1 MQIEPIAHIHTDF
14 PTKFGV
20 PRQSG
25 LASELTSTIVFA
37 PAYRNPDCLRGI
49 ADFSHLWLIWEF
61 DKVAGAGWSPTVLPP
76 KLGGK
81 TRVGVFATRSPFRP
95 NHMGLSV
102 VRLASVDWTA
112 KGGPVL
118 YVTALEPAQEPEEAP
133 KEPSAL
139 ETALT
144 FVDQDAA
151 ALVQAI
157 GEPLE
162 TQYEASCSGP
172 GDDGVWTYDGFT
184 VYTYREN
191 GVETIVDAE

>member
-1 MQIEPIAHIHTDF
+1 MKKSIAILMLTLCLALLCACGETAEPAPRTPA
-14 PTKFGV
+14 PTA
-20 PRQSG
+20 Q
-25 LASELTSTIVFA
+25 E
-37 PAYRNPDCLRGI
+37 
-49 ADFSHLWLIWEF
+49 
-61 DKVAGAGWSPTVLPP
+61 
-76 KLGGK
+76 
-81 TRVGVFATRSPFRP
+81 
-95 NHMGLSV
+95 
-102 VRLASVDWTA
+102 
-112 KGGPVL
+112 
-118 YVTALEPAQEPEEAP
+118 VTAQALPEEAP
-133 KEPSAL
+133 AAQLEASAPEKEEAAAQEEAPAQELEEALDGPSAL

>member
-1 MQIEPIAHIHTDF
+1 MKKSIVIWILALCLALLCACGETAEPA
-14 PTKFGV
+14 
-20 PRQSG
+20 
-25 LASELTSTIVFA
+25 AEA
-37 PAYRNPDCLRGI
+37 PAPAAQNVT
-49 ADFSHLWLIWEF
+49 EE
-61 DKVAGAGWSPTVLPP
+61 K
-76 KLGGK
+76 
-81 TRVGVFATRSPFRP
+81 RP
-95 NHMGLSV
+95 EEAPAAQPEAAEPEEAEAAEAPEDV
-102 VRLASVDWTA
+102 
-112 KGGPVL
+112 
-118 YVTALEPAQEPEEAP
+118 PAQEPEETPA
-133 KEPSAL
+133 EPTAL

-151 ALVQAI
+151 ALTQAI

>member
-1 MQIEPIAHIHTDF
+1 MKKSIAIWIGALCLTLLCACGETAEPAPETPAPDAQEVTAQAL
-14 PTKFGV
+14 PEK
-20 PRQSG
+20 
-25 LASELTSTIVFA
+25 A
-37 PAYRNPDCLRGI
+37 PAAQL
-49 ADFSHLWLIWEF
+49 E
-61 DKVAGAGWSPTVLPP
+61 
-76 KLGGK
+76 
-81 TRVGVFATRSPFRP
+81 
-95 NHMGLSV
+95 
-102 VRLASVDWTA
+102 ASAQEPEEAAEQTDDA
-112 KGGPVL
+112 
-118 YVTALEPAQEPEEAP
+118 PAQEPEEAP
-133 KEPSAL
+133 EEPSAL

-151 ALVQAI
+151 ALISAI

>member
-1 MQIEPIAHIHTDF
+1 MEKSRIKPKTKLNMQSMLLSLRCNWQRQLRSNKQLVLIAAEVKRVQISCWQHDCCLWQ
-14 PTKFGV
+14 KEKSLE
-20 PRQSG
+20 QAW
-25 LASELTSTIVFA
+25 LECSEE
-37 PAYRNPDCLRGI
+37 
-49 ADFSHLWLIWEF
+49 WW
-61 DKVAGAGWSPTVLPP
+61 
-76 KLGGK
+76 
-81 TRVGVFATRSPFRP
+81 
-95 NHMGLSV
+95 
-102 VRLASVDWTA
+102 
-112 KGGPVL
+112 
-118 YVTALEPAQEPEEAP
+118 QELEEALD
-133 KEPSAL
+133 EPSAL

>member
-1 MQIEPIAHIHTDF
+1 MKKSIAIWIGTLCLTLLCACGETAEPAPETPAPDAQEAAAQTLPEI
-14 PTKFGV
+14 
-20 PRQSG
+20 
-25 LASELTSTIVFA
+25 A
-37 PAYRNPDCLRGI
+37 PAAQPE
-49 ADFSHLWLIWEF
+49 A
-61 DKVAGAGWSPTVLPP
+61 
-76 KLGGK
+76 
-81 TRVGVFATRSPFRP
+81 
-95 NHMGLSV
+95 
-102 VRLASVDWTA
+102 
-112 KGGPVL
+112 
-118 YVTALEPAQEPEEAP
+118 PAQEPEEAP
-133 KEPSAL
+133 EEPSAL

>member
-1 MQIEPIAHIHTDF
+1 MKKSIAIWIGALCLTLLCACGETAEPAPETPAPDAQEAAAQTL
-14 PTKFGV
+14 P
-20 PRQSG
+20 
-25 LASELTSTIVFA
+25 EEA
-37 PAYRNPDCLRGI
+37 PAAQP
-49 ADFSHLWLIWEF
+49 E
-61 DKVAGAGWSPTVLPP
+61 
-76 KLGGK
+76 
-81 TRVGVFATRSPFRP
+81 
-95 NHMGLSV
+95 
-102 VRLASVDWTA
+102 ASA
-112 KGGPVL
+112 PEKEE
-118 YVTALEPAQEPEEAP
+118 AAAQEEAPAQEPEEAP
-133 KEPSAL
+133 EEPSAL

-151 ALVQAI
+151 ALVLAI

>member
-1 MQIEPIAHIHTDF
+1 M
-14 PTKFGV
+14 
-20 PRQSG
+20 
-25 LASELTSTIVFA
+25 
-37 PAYRNPDCLRGI
+37 
-49 ADFSHLWLIWEF
+49 
-61 DKVAGAGWSPTVLPP
+61 
-76 KLGGK
+76 
-81 TRVGVFATRSPFRP
+81 
-95 NHMGLSV
+95 
-102 VRLASVDWTA
+102 
-112 KGGPVL
+112 
-118 YVTALEPAQEPEEAP
+118 
-133 KEPSAL
+133 

-151 ALVQAI
+151 ALISAI

>member
-1 MQIEPIAHIHTDF
+1 MKKSIAILMLTLCLALLCACGETAEPAPETPAPDAQEAAAQTLPEI
-14 PTKFGV
+14 
-20 PRQSG
+20 
-25 LASELTSTIVFA
+25 A
-37 PAYRNPDCLRGI
+37 PAAQPE
-49 ADFSHLWLIWEF
+49 A
-61 DKVAGAGWSPTVLPP
+61 
-76 KLGGK
+76 
-81 TRVGVFATRSPFRP
+81 
-95 NHMGLSV
+95 
-102 VRLASVDWTA
+102 
-112 KGGPVL
+112 
-118 YVTALEPAQEPEEAP
+118 PAQEQEEAP
-133 KEPSAL
+133 EEPSAL

>member
-1 MQIEPIAHIHTDF
+1 MKKSIAIWIGALCLTLLCACGETAEPAPETPAPDAQEAAAQTL
-14 PTKFGV
+14 P
-20 PRQSG
+20 
-25 LASELTSTIVFA
+25 EEA
-37 PAYRNPDCLRGI
+37 PAAQP
-49 ADFSHLWLIWEF
+49 E
-61 DKVAGAGWSPTVLPP
+61 
-76 KLGGK
+76 
-81 TRVGVFATRSPFRP
+81 
-95 NHMGLSV
+95 
-102 VRLASVDWTA
+102 ASA
-112 KGGPVL
+112 PEKEE
-118 YVTALEPAQEPEEAP
+118 AAAQEEAPAQEPEEAP
-133 KEPSAL
+133 EEPSAL

-151 ALVQAI
+151 ALISAI

>member
-1 MQIEPIAHIHTDF
+1 MKKSIVIWILALCLALLCACGETAEPAAD
-14 PTKFGV
+14 
-20 PRQSG
+20 
-25 LASELTSTIVFA
+25 A
-37 PAYRNPDCLRGI
+37 PAPEAKNVTEEKRPEE
-49 ADFSHLWLIWEF
+49 APAVQPE
-61 DKVAGAGWSPTVLPP
+61 AAAPEAAEAEE
-76 KLGGK
+76 K
-81 TRVGVFATRSPFRP
+81 TEDV
-95 NHMGLSV
+95 
-102 VRLASVDWTA
+102 
-112 KGGPVL
+112 
-118 YVTALEPAQEPEEAP
+118 PAQEPEETDP
-133 KEPSAL
+133 TAL

-151 ALVQAI
+151 ALTQAI

>member
-1 MQIEPIAHIHTDF
+1 MSDKKSAILRAAKGLTENYASEELFMPKSGRRLPNRSVIIDIVRDLKSIVFPGYFSTDTSATVFPEYYVGHRLNDLYDRLKNQIEIA
-14 PTKFGV
+14 
-20 PRQSG
+20 
-25 LASELTSTIVFA
+25 L
-37 PAYRNPDCLRGI
+37 
-49 ADFSHLWLIWEF
+49 
-61 DKVAGAGWSPTVLPP
+61 
-76 KLGGK
+76 
-81 TRVGVFATRSPFRP
+81 
-95 NHMGLSV
+95 
-102 VRLASVDWTA
+102 
-112 KGGPVL
+112 L
-118 YVTALEPAQEPEEAP
+118 YHGEEPEEAAEQTDDAP
-133 KEPSAL
+133 AQELEEALDEPSAL

>member
-1 MQIEPIAHIHTDF
+1 MKKSIAIWI
-14 PTKFGV
+14 GA
-20 PRQSG
+20 
-25 LASELTSTIVFA
+25 LCLTLLCA
-37 PAYRNPDCLRGI
+37 CG
-49 ADFSHLWLIWEF
+49 E
-61 DKVAGAGWSPTVLPP
+61 
-76 KLGGK
+76 
-81 TRVGVFATRSPFRP
+81 
-95 NHMGLSV
+95 
-102 VRLASVDWTA
+102 TA
-112 KGGPVL
+112 
-118 YVTALEPAQEPEEAP
+118 EPAPETPAPDAQEAAAQTLPEEAP
-133 KEPSAL
+133 AAQPEAPAPEKEESAEQTDDAPAQELEEAPEEPSAL

-172 GDDGVWTYDGFT
+172 GDDGAWTYDGFT

>member
-1 MQIEPIAHIHTDF
+1 MKKSIALLMLTLCLALLCACGETAEPAPETPAPDAQEAAAQTL
-14 PTKFGV
+14 P
-20 PRQSG
+20 
-25 LASELTSTIVFA
+25 EEA
-37 PAYRNPDCLRGI
+37 PAAQPE
-49 ADFSHLWLIWEF
+49 A
-61 DKVAGAGWSPTVLPP
+61 
-76 KLGGK
+76 
-81 TRVGVFATRSPFRP
+81 
-95 NHMGLSV
+95 
-102 VRLASVDWTA
+102 
-112 KGGPVL
+112 
-118 YVTALEPAQEPEEAP
+118 PAQEPEEAP

-172 GDDGVWTYDGFT
+172 GDDGVWTYDGFM

>member
-1 MQIEPIAHIHTDF
+1 MKKSIAILMLTLCLALLCACGETAEPAPETPAPDAQEAAAQ
-14 PTKFGV
+14 PL
-20 PRQSG
+20 P
-25 LASELTSTIVFA
+25 EEA
-37 PAYRNPDCLRGI
+37 PAAQPE
-49 ADFSHLWLIWEF
+49 A
-61 DKVAGAGWSPTVLPP
+61 
-76 KLGGK
+76 
-81 TRVGVFATRSPFRP
+81 
-95 NHMGLSV
+95 
-102 VRLASVDWTA
+102 
-112 KGGPVL
+112 
-118 YVTALEPAQEPEEAP
+118 PAQEPEEAP

-151 ALVQAI
+151 ALVQAS

-172 GDDGVWTYDGFT
+172 GDDGVWTYDGFM

>member
-1 MQIEPIAHIHTDF
+1 MKKSIAILMLTLCLALLCACGETAEPAPETPAPDAQEAAAQTL
-14 PTKFGV
+14 PEK
-20 PRQSG
+20 
-25 LASELTSTIVFA
+25 A
-37 PAYRNPDCLRGI
+37 PAAQPE
-49 ADFSHLWLIWEF
+49 APAPE
-61 DKVAGAGWSPTVLPP
+61 KEEAA
-76 KLGGK
+76 
-81 TRVGVFATRSPFRP
+81 AQEE
-95 NHMGLSV
+95 
-102 VRLASVDWTA
+102 A
-112 KGGPVL
+112 
-118 YVTALEPAQEPEEAP
+118 PAQEPEEAP
-133 KEPSAL
+133 EEPSAL

-144 FVDQDAA
+144 LVDQDAA

>member
-1 MQIEPIAHIHTDF
+1 MKKSIAIWIGALCLTLLCACGETAEPAPETPAPDAQEAAAQTLPEI
-14 PTKFGV
+14 
-20 PRQSG
+20 
-25 LASELTSTIVFA
+25 A
-37 PAYRNPDCLRGI
+37 PAAQPE
-49 ADFSHLWLIWEF
+49 A
-61 DKVAGAGWSPTVLPP
+61 
-76 KLGGK
+76 
-81 TRVGVFATRSPFRP
+81 
-95 NHMGLSV
+95 
-102 VRLASVDWTA
+102 
-112 KGGPVL
+112 
-118 YVTALEPAQEPEEAP
+118 PAQEPEEAP
-133 KEPSAL
+133 EEPSAL

>member
-1 MQIEPIAHIHTDF
+1 MKKSIAILMLTLCLALLCACGETAEPAPETPAPDAQEAAAQTL
-14 PTKFGV
+14 P
-20 PRQSG
+20 
-25 LASELTSTIVFA
+25 EEA
-37 PAYRNPDCLRGI
+37 PAAQPE
-49 ADFSHLWLIWEF
+49 A
-61 DKVAGAGWSPTVLPP
+61 
-76 KLGGK
+76 
-81 TRVGVFATRSPFRP
+81 
-95 NHMGLSV
+95 
-102 VRLASVDWTA
+102 
-112 KGGPVL
+112 
-118 YVTALEPAQEPEEAP
+118 PAQEPEEAP
-133 KEPSAL
+133 EEPSAL

-172 GDDGVWTYDGFT
+172 GDDGIWTYDGFT

>member
-1 MQIEPIAHIHTDF
+1 MKKSIAILMLTLCLALLCACAQKAEPA
-14 PTKFGV
+14 P
-20 PRQSG
+20 
-25 LASELTSTIVFA
+25 EA
-37 PAYRNPDCLRGI
+37 PAPDAQKETVQAL
-49 ADFSHLWLIWEF
+49 AEKTAEQP
-61 DKVAGAGWSPTVLPP
+61 DKTAQEPKEVAEQPDET
-76 KLGGK
+76 
-81 TRVGVFATRSPFRP
+81 
-95 NHMGLSV
+95 
-102 VRLASVDWTA
+102 
-112 KGGPVL
+112 
-118 YVTALEPAQEPEEAP
+118 AQEPEEAP
-133 KEPSAL
+133 EEPSAL

-151 ALVQAI
+151 ALISAI

>member
-1 MQIEPIAHIHTDF
+1 MRRRQRRKRF
-14 PTKFGV
+14 RRKL
-20 PRQSG
+20 PRSWK
-25 LASELTSTIVFA
+25 
-37 PAYRNPDCLRGI
+37 RLRGTEKQQTGR
-49 ADFSHLWLIWEF
+49 A
-61 DKVAGAGWSPTVLPP
+61 
-76 KLGGK
+76 
-81 TRVGVFATRSPFRP
+81 
-95 NHMGLSV
+95 
-102 VRLASVDWTA
+102 
-112 KGGPVL
+112 
-118 YVTALEPAQEPEEAP
+118 PAQEPEEAP
-133 KEPSAL
+133 EEPSAL

>member
-1 MQIEPIAHIHTDF
+1 MRM
-14 PTKFGV
+14 
-20 PRQSG
+20 RQ
-25 LASELTSTIVFA
+25 AMTEA
-37 PAYRNPDCLRGI
+37 PAQEPEEAAEQ
-49 ADFSHLWLIWEF
+49 AD
-61 DKVAGAGWSPTVLPP
+61 DA
-76 KLGGK
+76 
-81 TRVGVFATRSPFRP
+81 
-95 NHMGLSV
+95 
-102 VRLASVDWTA
+102 
-112 KGGPVL
+112 
-118 YVTALEPAQEPEEAP
+118 PAQEPEEAP
-133 KEPSAL
+133 TEPSAL

-151 ALVQAI
+151 ALVLAI

>member
-1 MQIEPIAHIHTDF
+1 MKKSIAILMLTLC
-14 PTKFGV
+14 
-20 PRQSG
+20 
-25 LASELTSTIVFA
+25 LALLCACGETAESAPGTPAPDAQEAAAQTLPEEA
-37 PAYRNPDCLRGI
+37 PAAQPE
-49 ADFSHLWLIWEF
+49 A
-61 DKVAGAGWSPTVLPP
+61 
-76 KLGGK
+76 
-81 TRVGVFATRSPFRP
+81 
-95 NHMGLSV
+95 
-102 VRLASVDWTA
+102 
-112 KGGPVL
+112 
-118 YVTALEPAQEPEEAP
+118 PAQEPEEAP
-133 KEPSAL
+133 EEPSAL

>member
-1 MQIEPIAHIHTDF
+1 MKKSIAILMLTLCLALLCACGETAEPAPETPAPDAQEAAAQTLPEI
-14 PTKFGV
+14 
-20 PRQSG
+20 
-25 LASELTSTIVFA
+25 A
-37 PAYRNPDCLRGI
+37 PA
-49 ADFSHLWLIWEF
+49 EQ
-61 DKVAGAGWSPTVLPP
+61 
-76 KLGGK
+76 
-81 TRVGVFATRSPFRP
+81 
-95 NHMGLSV
+95 
-102 VRLASVDWTA
+102 
-112 KGGPVL
+112 
-118 YVTALEPAQEPEEAP
+118 LEESAPEKEEAAAQEEAPAQEAPAAQPEAPAQEPEEAP
-133 KEPSAL
+133 EEPSAL

-162 TQYEASCSGP
+162 TQYETSCSGP

>member
-1 MQIEPIAHIHTDF
+1 M
-14 PTKFGV
+14 
-20 PRQSG
+20 G
-25 LASELTSTIVFA
+25 LLLFA
-37 PAYRNPDCLRGI
+37 
-49 ADFSHLWLIWEF
+49 
-61 DKVAGAGWSPTVLPP
+61 
-76 KLGGK
+76 K
-81 TRVGVFATRSPFRP
+81 TRTEIR
-95 NHMGLSV
+95 
-102 VRLASVDWTA
+102 RLHRESFQDCHDYNY
-112 KGGPVL
+112 VL
-118 YVTALEPAQEPEEAP
+118 YRTTYKNNRAMQMTLLLSMAKYQLLMHCPDQASQALRQLSPERLNKSQLKSYYLYRAAAEFLLQDSIWRDDLDACHLVPVEKAAMNAQELEEAP
-133 KEPSAL
+133 AEPSAL

-191 GVETIVDAE
+191 SVETIVDAE

>member
-1 MQIEPIAHIHTDF
+1 MKKSIAILMLTLCLALLCACGETAEP
-14 PTKFGV
+14 
-20 PRQSG
+20 
-25 LASELTSTIVFA
+25 A
-37 PAYRNPDCLRGI
+37 PETPAPD
-49 ADFSHLWLIWEF
+49 AQE
-61 DKVAGAGWSPTVLPP
+61 AAAQTLPEEAP
-76 KLGGK
+76 D
-81 TRVGVFATRSPFRP
+81 AQPE
-95 NHMGLSV
+95 
-102 VRLASVDWTA
+102 A
-112 KGGPVL
+112 
-118 YVTALEPAQEPEEAP
+118 PAQEPEEAP

-151 ALVQAI
+151 ALISAI

-172 GDDGVWTYDGFT
+172 GDDGVWTYDGFM